1 MYLRVVEDAEL
12 GGEETG
18 HIWYFRQPSQWYQ
31 WIGEVESLKRW
42 CHSPPVEQGAVWVR
56 VASDGGF

>member
-1 MYLRVVEDAEL
+1 MCLCVVEDAEL

-18 HIWYFRQPSQWYQ
+18 HIWYFRRPSQWYRL
-31 WIGEVESLKRW
+31 IGAVESLKRW
-42 CHSPPVEQGAVWVR
+42 HHSLPVEQGAVWTR